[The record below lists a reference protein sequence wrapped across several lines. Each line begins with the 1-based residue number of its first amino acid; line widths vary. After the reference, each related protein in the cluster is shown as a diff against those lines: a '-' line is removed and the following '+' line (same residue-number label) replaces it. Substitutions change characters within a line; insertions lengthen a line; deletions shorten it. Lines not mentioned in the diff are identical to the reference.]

1 MHHWASEFNN
11 SIPSSATDGMSS
23 QASYKHRVSQF
34 VSKVESS
41 ITETTQE
48 VSSPASCSKGGWTL
62 KPVQVA
68 QGSCQV
74 FKTSKDWHFKAS
86 LGNLLSIPCSSD
98 WKIFCLYPVGNS
110 PFPVYGHC
118 LFSHLP
124 RSPEA
129 AVKSPHSHLS
139 HLQAVEGPLPWPLL
153 TPTMVVPTGL
163 APVCQCLFSD
173 RKALSLQLRCQPLM
187 SGWLSTRS
195 PGSFLH
201 ADRLPSQE
209 VTSLSRW
216 RGKSVPGTGLCI
228 CCFWNSW
235 GFVQPITVACWG
247 PSEWQPCPP
256 KTYLPNVYISELR
269 YTVPV
274 QQAEFSKWKPF
285 DMQIQKS
292 I

>member
-86 LGNLLSIPCSSD
+86 LGNLLSILCSSD

-110 PFPVYGHC
+110 PFSVYGHC

-124 RSPEA
+124 RSLEA
-129 AVKSPHSHLS
+129 AVKSAHSHLS
-139 HLQAVEGPLPWPLL
+139 HLQAVEAPLPWPLL

-163 APVCQCLFSD
+163 TPVCQCLFSD
-173 RKALSLQLRCQPLM
+173 RKALSLQPRCQPLM
-187 SGWLSTRS
+187 PGCAPGARGLFSMRIGFPARRS
-195 PGSFLH
+195 PACPDGGASLFQVQDFAFVISGTH
-201 ADRLPSQE
+201 E
-209 VTSLSRW
+209 VL
-216 RGKSVPGTGLCI
+216 
-228 CCFWNSW
+228 
-235 GFVQPITVACWG
+235 
-247 PSEWQPCPP
+247 
-256 KTYLPNVYISELR
+256 
-269 YTVPV
+269 
-274 QQAEFSKWKPF
+274 FSPLL
-285 DMQIQKS
+285 
-292 I
+292 